1 MCFSGS
7 PERRSAPI
15 LVQLGEKSEY
25 GRKRWLH
32 TAASGL
38 RAFALLLLSEM
49 FRLRVDWFWY
59 LVQMSFQ
66 PLALL
71 TFVFFLWGDPRAAQF
86 AVTGSLVVTMSS
98 SAMLSL
104 GQYIGWMK
112 SVNTYEHYAALP
124 ISRTVF
130 LAAIGTRGVLLSL
143 PSLLTVAV
151 IGSLV
156 MDVHFTAQSVVVLL
170 LGAYAMS
177 GLGAFIGFWSR
188 DAQVSSLAT
197 QVLATIIIFLAPVY
211 IPVERLPGPLQV
223 TAKAIP
229 TTYVARALRLTVSGA
244 PISSLWP
251 DMAVLAVLALVSL
264 FLVPL
269 RVPWRQ
275 N

>member
-1 MCFSGS
+1 MLA
-7 PERRSAPI
+7 E
-15 LVQLGEKSEY
+15 LGKKW
-25 GRKRWLH
+25 GFGLRKRPR
-32 TAASGL
+32 TIASSVWI
-38 RAFALLLLSEM
+38 FALLLLSEM
-49 FRLRVDWFWY
+49 FRLRLQWFWY

-66 PLALL
+66 PLVLL
-71 TFVFFLWGDPRAAQF
+71 TFVFFLWDDPRAAQF

-130 LAAIGTRGVLLSL
+130 LAAIATRGVLLAL
-143 PSLLTVAV
+143 PSVLTVAV
-151 IGSLV
+151 IGSVL
-156 MDVHFTAQSVVVLL
+156 MDIDFTFYSVVVLL
-170 LGAYAMS
+170 LGTYAMS

-197 QVLATIIIFLAPVY
+197 QVLSTIIIFLAPVY
-211 IPVERLPGPLQV
+211 IPVERLPGLLQV

-244 PISSLWP
+244 PVSSIWP
-251 DMAVLAVLALVSL
+251 DIALLAGLSLVSL
-264 FLVPL
+264 LLVPL
-269 RVPWRQ
+269 RLPWRQ